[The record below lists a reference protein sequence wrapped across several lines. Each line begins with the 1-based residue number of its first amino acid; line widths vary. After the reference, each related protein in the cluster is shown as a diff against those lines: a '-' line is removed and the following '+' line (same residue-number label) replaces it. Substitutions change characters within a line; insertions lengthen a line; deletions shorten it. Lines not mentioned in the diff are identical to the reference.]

1 MAIDNST
8 ILNASRAY
16 LLMKKQR
23 EEKLKKDQNL
33 QLVKEK
39 NRKRKNTK
47 QKKNSKMKP
56 NEAFWRAEKLILE
69 KYKEPPKKKSK
80 TKDK

>member
-33 QLVKEK
+33 QLLKEK
-39 NRKRKNTK
+39 K
-47 QKKNSKMKP
+47 QKK
-56 NEAFWRAEKLILE
+56 
-69 KYKEPPKKKSK
+69 KKHK
-80 TKDK
+80 TKEEFKDETKRGVLEGREADTRKVQRATEEKIKN